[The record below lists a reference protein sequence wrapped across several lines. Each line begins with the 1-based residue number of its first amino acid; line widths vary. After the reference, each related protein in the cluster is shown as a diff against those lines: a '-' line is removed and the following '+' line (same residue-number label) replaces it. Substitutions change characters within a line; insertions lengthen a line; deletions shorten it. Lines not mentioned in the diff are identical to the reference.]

1 MEIVVEAVVVA
12 MVVVVEPV
20 FVVVEPVFVVV
31 EPVFVVVVPVVVVVV
46 VAMVVEG
53 IVKGLLSM
61 MLLPLWLAPAS
72 IQPEA
77 RMVHTAAMVFRN
89 TFLVGCGMKIVRVV
103 VILRDEAESSSI
115 WTVRNPVMMMKKKRM
130 VNHRCKV
137 HVKKLVGCDHMKI
150 E

>member
-12 MVVVVEPV
+12 
-20 FVVVEPVFVVV
+20 
-31 EPVFVVVVPVVVVVV
+31 VVVVVV
-46 VAMVVEG
+46 ALVVVKAMVVEG
-53 IVKGLLSM
+53 IVKGLLSMM

-77 RMVHTAAMVFRN
+77 RIIHTAAMVFRN
-89 TFLVGCGMKIVRVV
+89 TFLVGRGMKVVRVV

-115 WTVRNPVMMMKKKRM
+115 WTVRNPVMMKKKRM
-130 VNHRCKV
+130 ANHRCKV
-137 HVKKLVGCDHMKI
+137 HDKKLVGCDHMKI